1 MFHVRTLGNASA
13 LAGRG
18 GGDVSIRLYYM
29 DAAEL
34 AFGFKKADRN
44 LAAGWDCG
52 QRRKLELHLNT

>member
-34 AFGFKKADRN
+34 AFGFKKGRD
-44 LAAGWDCG
+44 LAGGSA
-52 QRRKLELHLNT
+52 R

>member
-1 MFHVRTLGNASA
+1 
-13 LAGRG
+13 
-18 GGDVSIRLYYM
+18 M